1 MQPWLVPISVGETT
15 KARTT
20 DIFGATD
27 LVRQCVL
34 KGDNCRSDTRRRLA
48 AKSLKQV
55 ARLLTPF
62 SR

>member
-34 KGDNCRSDTRRRLA
+34 KAYNCRSDTRRRLA

-55 ARLLTPF
+55 AD
-62 SR
+62 S